1 MKGIFKK
8 AVSVLCAAIMVASLA
23 GCDVNVSSSLD
34 SNQSAAEYN
43 AEYLADNLELE
54 SEVATVI
61 ANKLDEKDLGKIKSH
76 KKKIVNGNGSMT
88 FGDGKKKYTINVE
101 DGYISTLTDSDGMVI
116 MTLDDIL
123 SAANGDVSTEP
134 EPVSEPVSEPAE
146 PEAPAAEP
154 EVTDNTTQSSSSTT
168 ASYLAEDAQKIL
180 NSLDTDYNK
189 VNWGVQYSPTGMDG
203 IVISVAPFMDGNSYY
218 LLVAVTNLYGED
230 VTFSASGYPKGTDGQ
245 KIGSISFYENAIA
258 PGNTVAKAIYCE
270 EIPTGEIRWDEIE
283 LPNVFDKSAYWES
296 DWGIKTDSD
305 GYIEVPFTIYSDVNM
320 MPGTVTA
327 IILDSKGDILAV
339 EDDFIMDEG
348 KEVSGTIKLFKKEL
362 PGTPVD
368 LAMFAN
374 PLEK

>member
-8 AVSVLCAAIMVASLA
+8 TVSVLCAAIMVASLA
-23 GCDVNVSSSLD
+23 GCDVDVSSSLD

-43 AEYLADNLELE
+43 AEYIADNLELE
-54 SEVATVI
+54 NEVAAVI

-154 EVTDNTTQSSSSTT
+154 EVTDNTAQSTSSTT

-180 NSLDTDYNK
+180 SSLDTDYNK

-230 VTFSASGYPKGTDGQ
+230 VTFSASGYPKGADGQ
-245 KIGSISFYENAIA
+245 KIGTISFYENAIA
-258 PGNTVAKAIYCE
+258 PGNTVAKAVYCE